1 MNRPRLPA
9 DHPDRILDLEQEM
22 ESHLVA
28 LMDRARDLGWHQEEI
43 AAAVMSLA
51 RNYVLRLE
59 ANVETDIAIA
69 KAMIGDERLH

>member
-1 MNRPRLPA
+1 MKSPRLSPDHA
-9 DHPDRILDLEQEM
+9 DHILELEEEM
-22 ESHLVA
+22 ERHLVA
-28 LMDRARDLGWHQEEI
+28 LMDRATDLGWHQEDV

-69 KAMIGDERLH
+69 KAMIGGERLH

>member
-9 DHPDRILDLEQEM
+9 NHPDRILELEQEM
-22 ESHLVA
+22 ESHLAA

-69 KAMIGDERLH
+69 KAMTGDERLH